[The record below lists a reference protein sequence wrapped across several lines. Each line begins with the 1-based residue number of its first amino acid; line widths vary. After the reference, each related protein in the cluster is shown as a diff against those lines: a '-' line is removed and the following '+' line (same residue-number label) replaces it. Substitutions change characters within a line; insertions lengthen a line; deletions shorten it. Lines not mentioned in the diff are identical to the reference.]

1 MYKIY
6 DVDGRYTVDKL
17 RRIVGIILI
26 ITGIAIIGNVAYKK
40 IITLKKQNEIA
51 NLFEN
56 GIKEGNDEKKDGTSL
71 GDIDGY
77 EPIAKLEIPS
87 IKLSQIVVEG
97 ISDDV
102 LQYYLGHF
110 PTSVKPG
117 EVGNF
122 AVAGHRVSDYTDA
135 FINLYKVVEGDEII
149 IETKEKRFTYE
160 ITKNFIVDPDN
171 VEVLADTKDT
181 TITLVT
187 CTVGAKQ
194 RVIVQGVLKSTDRKS
209 VV

>member
-135 FINLYKVVEGDEII
+135 FINLYKVVEGDEIV

-160 ITKNFIVDPDN
+160 ITDNFIVDPDN
-171 VEVLADTKDT
+171 VEVLADTENA

-194 RVIVQGVLKSTDRKS
+194 RVIVQGVLKSTEDL
-209 VV
+209 

>member
-1 MYKIY
+1 M
-6 DVDGRYTVDKL
+6 DKL

-56 GIKEGNDEKKDGTSL
+56 GIKEGNDKKTDGTSL
-71 GDIDGY
+71 SDIDGY

-135 FINLYKVVEGDEII
+135 FINLYKVVEGDEIV

-160 ITKNFIVDPDN
+160 ITDNFIVDPDN
-171 VEVLADTKDT
+171 VEVLADTENA

-194 RVIVQGVLKSTDRKS
+194 RVIVQGVLKSTEDL
-209 VV
+209 

>member
-1 MYKIY
+1 MEKF
-6 DVDGRYTVDKL
+6 
-17 RRIVGIILI
+17 RRIIGIILI

-56 GIKEGNDEKKDGTSL
+56 GIKEGNDKKTDGTSL
-71 GDIDGY
+71 SDIDGY

-135 FINLYKVVEGDEII
+135 FINLYKVVEGDEIV

-160 ITKNFIVDPDN
+160 ITDNFIVDPDN
-171 VEVLADTKDT
+171 VEVLADTENA

-194 RVIVQGVLKSTDRKS
+194 RVIVQGVLKSTEDL
-209 VV
+209 

>member
-6 DVDGRYTVDKL
+6 DVDGRYTVEKF
-17 RRIVGIILI
+17 RRIIGIILI

-56 GIKEGNDEKKDGTSL
+56 GIKEGNDKKTDGTSL
-71 GDIDGY
+71 SDIDGY

-135 FINLYKVVEGDEII
+135 FINLYKVVEGDEIV

-160 ITKNFIVDPDN
+160 ITDNFIVDPDN
-171 VEVLADTKDT
+171 VEVLADTENA

-194 RVIVQGVLKSTDRKS
+194 RVIVQGVLKSTEDL
-209 VV
+209 

>member
-1 MYKIY
+1 M
-6 DVDGRYTVDKL
+6 
-17 RRIVGIILI
+17 
-26 ITGIAIIGNVAYKK
+26 
-40 IITLKKQNEIA
+40 
-51 NLFEN
+51 
-56 GIKEGNDEKKDGTSL
+56 
-71 GDIDGY
+71 
-77 EPIAKLEIPS
+77 
-87 IKLSQIVVEG
+87 EG

-194 RVIVQGVLKSTDRKS
+194 RVIVQGVLKATEDL
-209 VV
+209 

>member
-71 GDIDGY
+71 SDIDGY

-194 RVIVQGVLKSTDRKS
+194 RVIVQGVLKSTEDL
-209 VV
+209 

>member
-1 MYKIY
+1 M
-6 DVDGRYTVDKL
+6 DKL

-194 RVIVQGVLKSTDRKS
+194 RVIVQGVLKSTEDL
-209 VV
+209 

>member
-26 ITGIAIIGNVAYKK
+26 ITGMAIIGNVAYKK

-194 RVIVQGVLKSTDRKS
+194 RVIVQGVLKSTEDL
-209 VV
+209 

>member
-1 MYKIY
+1 M
-6 DVDGRYTVDKL
+6 DKL
-17 RRIVGIILI
+17 RRVIGIILI

-56 GIKEGNDEKKDGTSL
+56 GINEGTTNENGVSL
-71 GDIDGY
+71 SDIDGY
-77 EPIAKLEIPS
+77 QPIAKLEIPS

-110 PTSVKPG
+110 ETSAEPG
-117 EVGNF
+117 EKGNF
-122 AVAGHRVSDYTDA
+122 SVAGHRVSDYTDA
-135 FINLYKVVEGDEII
+135 FINLYTVVEGDEII
-149 IETKEKRFTYE
+149 VETKEKRFTYE
-160 ITKNFIVDPDN
+160 ITDNFIVDPDN
-171 VEVLADTKDT
+171 VEVLSDTEDA

-194 RVIVQGVLKSTDRKS
+194 RVIVKGILKETEDL
-209 VV
+209 